1 MEKLNA
7 VTGSGQKIGEF
18 SIRKLVIF
26 ILVIF

>member
-7 VTGSGQKIGEF
+7 VTGSGQKISEF